1 MKKSLRIL
9 ICAAFI
15 ALCAVSFAGAKTA
28 SSDAVS
34 NVFFYAE
41 DSAGKAALVTV
52 MDLDELDIN
61 AHGQENGSS
70 FMSLTIDRFPTVH
83 YCEGIGYTLDE
94 LYQEAVNKAA
104 DEGIIQNVQELK
116 FEGDNRIY
124 LKSTDDKDY
133 KENYDNYTYK
143 ELYGAD
149 RYYFPALYD
158 AFMKYG
164 KNYTKN
170 EAVVNEIWESG
181 IKMPAVVAVKSYGGR
196 VTNLIEEGVF
206 TSDVTGGEL
215 AGGLAD
221 RLDRLNVLR
230 IIIPQTEDDMRNA
243 NSTTNNIR
251 KWIYD
256 MKLVTA
262 GKSPIK
268 SKGTVAAPSCR
279 LELKGSTLTVT
290 MSCATE
296 GAVIYHSINGDRFT
310 NTPQYKYT
318 GPIVIENYSGDPVNI
333 VMRAV
338 KKGYD
343 DKGAVSK
350 VCSSKTAKAET
361 LAVKSFK
368 LTAPGGKKIKASWKK
383 TSGASGYQI
392 KTATDKNFTKNSKT
406 YTVKSPVQ
414 TYTVK
419 SLKAGKTYYGKIR
432 TYKTIDGVK
441 YYGSWSSVKKIKVK
455 K

>member
-9 ICAAFI
+9 ICSLVI
-15 ALCAVSFAGAKTA
+15 VLGAVSFAGAKTA

-41 DSAGKAALVTV
+41 DSAGKSTLVTV

-61 AHGQENGSS
+61 AHGQENGRN
-70 FMSLTIDRFPTVH
+70 FTSLTIDRFPAIH

-104 DEGIIQNVQELK
+104 DEGIIKNVQKLK
-116 FEGDNRIY
+116 YEGDNRIY

-143 ELYGAD
+143 ELYGVD

-164 KNYTKN
+164 RNYSKS
-170 EAVVNEIWESG
+170 EAVVNEIFESG
-181 IKMPAVVAVKSYGGR
+181 VKMPAVVTTKSYGGR

-206 TSDVTGGEL
+206 ASDVTGAEL
-215 AGGLAD
+215 AGGLSD

-230 IIIPQTEDDMRNA
+230 IIIPQTEEDMRNA

-256 MKLVTA
+256 MKLKTA

-268 SKGTVAAPSCR
+268 SKGTVAAPTCR
-279 LELKGSTLTVT
+279 LALDGSRLTIT
-290 MSCATE
+290 MSCATK
-296 GAVIYHSINGDRFT
+296 GAVIYHSVNGDRFT
-310 NTPQYKYT
+310 NTPQYEYT
-318 GPIVIENYSGDPVNI
+318 EPIVIEDYSGDPVNI
-333 VMRAV
+333 VMHAV

-350 VCSSKTAKAET
+350 VCSSKTAKAEMLT
-361 LAVKSFK
+361 VKSFK
-368 LTAPGGKKIKASWKK
+368 LTSAGSGRIKASWKK

-392 KTATDKNFTKNSKT
+392 KTATDKGFTKNSKT
-406 YTVKSPVQ
+406 CTVKSTVQ
-414 TYTVK
+414 KYTFK
-419 SLKAGKTYYGKIR
+419 SLKKGTTCYSKIR

-441 YYGSWSSVKKIKVK
+441 YYGKWSSTKKIKVK